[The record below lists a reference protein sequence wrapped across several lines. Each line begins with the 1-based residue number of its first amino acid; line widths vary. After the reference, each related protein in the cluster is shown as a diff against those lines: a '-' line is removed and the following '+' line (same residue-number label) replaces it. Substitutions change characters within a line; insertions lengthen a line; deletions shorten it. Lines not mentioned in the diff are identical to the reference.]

1 MAARFCALALPLIVA
16 ATVPASAQPAGQGAA
31 APPVAQGQNQTQ
43 PAAPPFSFAG
53 WRHELLGNATQTT
66 HMNICA
72 HRSCQAGSRM
82 SYQVY
87 APKPG
92 LTFEQYKAERKQI
105 ETALAAQVKDT
116 RKLEFAP
123 PTESKGPIFRV
134 LEAKRFD
141 AYPDGRKQ
149 VVISR
154 RYLAEKVSI
163 DFISTAGDEQA
174 ALQNL
179 TLFEMGAMIVVWQ
192 ASTVA
197 NPPGG

>member
-1 MAARFCALALPLIVA
+1 M
-16 ATVPASAQPAGQGAA
+16 
-31 APPVAQGQNQTQ
+31 
-43 PAAPPFSFAG
+43 
-53 WRHELLGNATQTT
+53 
-66 HMNICA
+66 
-72 HRSCQAGSRM
+72 
-82 SYQVY
+82 
-87 APKPG
+87 
-92 LTFEQYKAERKQI
+92 
-105 ETALAAQVKDT
+105 
-116 RKLEFAP
+116 
-123 PTESKGPIFRV
+123 

-141 AYPDGRKQ
+141 SYPDGRKQ